1 MRERVLGAAEVTA
14 WIAVSFTVFLG
25 FRVGSIFLNLVNPA
39 QCNESCGVWVQVIP
53 LALMTFGLGWFPM
66 VLVHF
71 VRIARRTGET
81 WFVIHTVVV
90 VVSHAVAMVV
100 IIRILVEYGDADT
113 RALILAAAAAAF
125 DVLTGLLLV
134 PAALLRPTEDRAAT

>member
-14 WIAVSFTVFLG
+14 WIAASFTIFLG
-25 FRVGSIFLNLVNPA
+25 FRVGSILLNLVNPA
-39 QCNESCGVWVQVIP
+39 QCNESCGAGEQVIP
-53 LALMTFGLGWFPM
+53 LALITFGLGWFPM

-71 VRIARRTGET
+71 VRIARRGTET

-90 VVSHAVAMVV
+90 VVSHAVAMVIV
-100 IIRILVEYGDADT
+100 IRIFIEYGDADT

-125 DVLTGLLLV
+125 DILTGLLLV
-134 PAALLRPTEDRAAT
+134 PATLLRPDQVTT